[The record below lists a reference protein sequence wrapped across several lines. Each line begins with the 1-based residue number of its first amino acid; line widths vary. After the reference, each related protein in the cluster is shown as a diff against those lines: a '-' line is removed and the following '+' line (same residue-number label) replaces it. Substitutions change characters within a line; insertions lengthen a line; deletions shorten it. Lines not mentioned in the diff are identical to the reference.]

1 MTNQEKIQ
9 IEIEKQINAGFNA
22 KEIRQ
27 NLLLQNFTDSEINEG
42 LKKTPATPASENST
56 QKFGVL
62 SLLLSVFF
70 IIRGIMYMNKY
81 PAGDF
86 SYTLGIIFILLG
98 TAGFIIKGVDIARR

>member
-1 MTNQEKIQ
+1 MTNQEKIR

-22 KEIRQ
+22 QEIRQ
-27 NLLLQNFTDSEINEG
+27 NLLLQNFTNSEINDG
-42 LKKTPATPASENST
+42 LKRMPAAAASEKPT
-56 QKFGVL
+56 HKFGVL

-81 PAGDF
+81 PSGHF

-98 TAGFIIKGVDIARR
+98 TAGFIIKGVDMARR